1 MEVAQRELDW
11 IVEKASELLA
21 DKVQDGPLTE
31 KDIEL
36 AHEIFAKPR
45 LQRISSSFDS
55 EEEYTKA
62 VNHVRTKLHE
72 VAQRLNAEY
81 WPRSRR

>member
-1 MEVAQRELDW
+1 VVEQELDW
-11 IVEKASELLA
+11 IAQKASELLS

-36 AHEIFAKPR
+36 AFDIFAHSR
-45 LQRISSSFDS
+45 LKKISESFDS

-62 VNHVRTKLHE
+62 VNQVRVKLHE
-72 VAQRLNAEY
+72 IMQRLNAER
-81 WPRSRR
+81 WPEKGK

>member
-1 MEVAQRELDW
+1 MAQRELDW

-21 DKVQDGPLTE
+21 DKVQDAPLTE

-36 AHEIFAKPR
+36 AHQIFARPR
-45 LQRISSSFDS
+45 LQKISSSFGS

-62 VNHVRTKLHE
+62 INHVRTKLHE
-72 VAQRLNAEY
+72 VAKRLNAEC
-81 WPRSRR
+81 WQKK

>member
-1 MEVAQRELDW
+1 VAQEGLDW

-36 AHEIFAKPR
+36 AHGIFARPR
-45 LQRISSSFDS
+45 LQKISSSFGS

-62 VNHVRTKLHE
+62 VSHVRTKLHE
-72 VAQRLNAEY
+72 VANRLNAER
-81 WPRSRR
+81 WQKK